1 MYACVYIY
9 VYVYNIYIYIYIYIY
24 MRADLNSLTR
34 KSTKLYITKMDPRY
48 LATAKC
54 SAEAFYKGCGS
65 LALPFF
71 SKQLPQ
77 KLRGRLAEAP
87 RMGPR
92 KLRTQFA
99 TDLKTAAA
107 EATDPLA
114 KQKVLGTRA
123 A

>member
-1 MYACVYIY
+1 
-9 VYVYNIYIYIYIYIY
+9 

-71 SKQLPQ
+71 SKQLPR

-92 KLRTQFA
+92 KHKA
-99 TDLKTAAA
+99 
-107 EATDPLA
+107 
-114 KQKVLGTRA
+114 
-123 A
+123 